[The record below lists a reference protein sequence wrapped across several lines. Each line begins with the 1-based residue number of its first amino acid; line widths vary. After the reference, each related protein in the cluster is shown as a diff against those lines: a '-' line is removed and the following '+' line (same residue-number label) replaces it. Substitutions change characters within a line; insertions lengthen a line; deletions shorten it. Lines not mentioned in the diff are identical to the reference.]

1 MEGQKGRGEE
11 RESAKKKMSFTKDWD
26 KILEDYSDNEG
37 EEENGDE
44 VNILSV
50 QKNARR
56 VAQVLQQSFPSL
68 SHPDTGEPILGR
80 GENSTRDT
88 LFAGMIG
95 AANIL
100 NERKIAREKGKE
112 DENKRDETKS

>member
-1 MEGQKGRGEE
+1 
-11 RESAKKKMSFTKDWD
+11 MSFSKDWD

-37 EEENGDE
+37 EEEDKDE

-56 VAQVLQQSFPSL
+56 VAQVLQQNFPSL
-68 SHPDTGEPILGR
+68 SHPDTGEPMLGR
-80 GENSTRDT
+80 SGDSTRDI
-88 LFAGMIG
+88 LFAGMMG

-100 NERKIAREKGKE
+100 NEKKIKREGEE
-112 DENKRDETKS
+112 DKKNKVEEPPKS